1 MKKLLLGMILIV
13 LSFSLTGC
21 NKDEANVPE
30 KNETVYV
37 ESEII
42 DNLKNTVRV
51 DIKEL
56 TEEKIVGTITD
67 NKSINELIDA
77 ISTSSYSGSDCLA
90 DTHQMELEM
99 YDENDNLLNTID
111 FWPNIERIRLENS
124 SNNCY
129 FNVQG
134 ENTVKN
140 IIESETDYKF

>member
-1 MKKLLLGMILIV
+1 MKKRLLGIFLIM
-13 LSFSLTGC
+13 LGFSLTGC
-21 NKDEANVPE
+21 NKEEANVPE

-37 ESEII
+37 ESKII

-51 DIKEL
+51 DIREL
-56 TEEKIVGTITD
+56 TEDKIVGTITD
-67 NKSINELIDA
+67 SETINELIDA

-90 DTHQMELEM
+90 DAHQMELEM
-99 YDENDNLLNTID
+99 YDENDNLLDTID
-111 FWPNIERIRLENS
+111 FWPNIERIRPENS

>member
-1 MKKLLLGMILIV
+1 MKKILLGMILIV

-21 NKDEANVPE
+21 NKDDANVPE

-51 DIKEL
+51 DIREL
-56 TEEKIVGTITD
+56 TEDKIVGTITD
-67 NKSINELIDA
+67 SETINELIAA

-90 DTHQMELEM
+90 DAHQMELEM
-99 YDENDNLLNTID
+99 YDENDNLLDTID
-111 FWPNIERIRLENS
+111 FWPNIERIRPENS

>member
-1 MKKLLLGMILIV
+1 MKKILLGIFLIM
-13 LSFSLTGC
+13 LGFSLTGC
-21 NKDEANVPE
+21 NKDDANVPE

-51 DIKEL
+51 DIREL

-77 ISTSSYSGSDCLA
+77 ISTSSYSGTDCLA
-90 DTHQMELEM
+90 DAHQMELEM
-99 YDENDNLLNTID
+99 YDENDNLLDTID
-111 FWPNIERIRLENS
+111 FWPNIERIRPENS

>member
-1 MKKLLLGMILIV
+1 MKKRLLGIFLIM
-13 LSFSLTGC
+13 LGFSLTGC
-21 NKDEANVPE
+21 NKDDANVPE

-51 DIKEL
+51 DIREL
-56 TEEKIVGTITD
+56 TEDKIVGTITD
-67 NKSINELIDA
+67 SETINELIAA

-90 DTHQMELEM
+90 DAHQMELEM
-99 YDENDNLLNTID
+99 YDENDNLLDTID
-111 FWPNIERIRLENS
+111 FWPNIERIRPENS

>member
-1 MKKLLLGMILIV
+1 MKKILLGIFLIM
-13 LSFSLTGC
+13 LGFSLTGC

-42 DNLKNTVRV
+42 NNLKNTVRV

-77 ISTSSYSGSDCLA
+77 ISTSSYSGTDCLA
-90 DTHQMELEM
+90 DAHQMELEM

>member
-1 MKKLLLGMILIV
+1 MKKILLGIFLIM
-13 LSFSLTGC
+13 LGFSLTGC
-21 NKDEANVPE
+21 NKDDANVPE

-51 DIKEL
+51 DIREL
-56 TEEKIVGTITD
+56 TEDKIVGTITD
-67 NKSINELIDA
+67 SETINELIDT

-90 DTHQMELEM
+90 DAHQMELEM
-99 YDENDNLLNTID
+99 YDENDNLLDTID
-111 FWPNIERIRLENS
+111 FWPNIERIRPENS

>member
-1 MKKLLLGMILIV
+1 MKKRLLGIFLIM
-13 LSFSLTGC
+13 LGFSLTGC
-21 NKDEANVPE
+21 NKDDANVPE

-51 DIKEL
+51 DIREL
-56 TEEKIVGTITD
+56 TEDKIVGTITD
-67 NKSINELIDA
+67 SETINELIDT

-90 DTHQMELEM
+90 DAHQMELEM
-99 YDENDNLLNTID
+99 YDENDNLLDTID
-111 FWPNIERIRLENS
+111 FWPNIERIRPENS

>member
-1 MKKLLLGMILIV
+1 MKKILLGIFLIM
-13 LSFSLTGC
+13 LGFSLTGC
-21 NKDEANVPE
+21 NKDDANVPE

-51 DIKEL
+51 DIREL
-56 TEEKIVGTITD
+56 TEDKIVGTITD
-67 NKSINELIDA
+67 SETINELIAA
-77 ISTSSYSGSDCLA
+77 ISNSSYSGSDYLA
-90 DTHQMELEM
+90 DAHQMELEM
-99 YDENDNLLNTID
+99 YDENDNLLDTID
-111 FWPNIERIRLENS
+111 FWPNIERIRPENS

>member
-1 MKKLLLGMILIV
+1 MKKILLGIFLIM
-13 LSFSLTGC
+13 LGFSLTGC

-51 DIKEL
+51 DIREL
-56 TEEKIVGTITD
+56 TEDKIVGTITD
-67 NKSINELIDA
+67 SETINELIDA

-90 DTHQMELEM
+90 DAHQMELEM
-99 YDENDNLLNTID
+99 YDENDNLLDTID
-111 FWPNIERIRLENS
+111 FWPNIERIRPKNS

>member
-1 MKKLLLGMILIV
+1 MKKRLLGIFLIM
-13 LSFSLTGC
+13 LGFSLTGC
-21 NKDEANVPE
+21 NKDDANVPE

-37 ESEII
+37 ESKII

-51 DIKEL
+51 DIREL
-56 TEEKIVGTITD
+56 TEDKIVGTITD
-67 NKSINELIDA
+67 SETINELIDA

-90 DTHQMELEM
+90 DAHQMELEM
-99 YDENDNLLNTID
+99 YDENDNLLDTID
-111 FWPNIERIRLENS
+111 FWPNIERIRPENS

>member
-1 MKKLLLGMILIV
+1 MKKRLLGMFLIM
-13 LSFSLTGC
+13 LGFSLTGC
-21 NKDEANVPE
+21 NKDDANVPE

-37 ESEII
+37 ESKII

-51 DIKEL
+51 DIREL
-56 TEEKIVGTITD
+56 TEDKIVGTITD
-67 NKSINELIDA
+67 SETINELIDA

-90 DTHQMELEM
+90 DAHQMELEM
-99 YDENDNLLNTID
+99 YDENDNLLDTID
-111 FWPNIERIRLENS
+111 FWPNIERIRPENS

>member
-42 DNLKNTVRV
+42 NNLKNTVRV

-77 ISTSSYSGSDCLA
+77 ISTSSYSGTDCLA
-90 DTHQMELEM
+90 DAHQMELEM

>member
-1 MKKLLLGMILIV
+1 MKKRLLGIFLIM
-13 LSFSLTGC
+13 LGFSLTGC
-21 NKDEANVPE
+21 NKDDANVPE
-30 KNETVYV
+30 KNETIYV
-37 ESEII
+37 ENEII

-51 DIKEL
+51 DIREL
-56 TEEKIVGTITD
+56 TEDKRVGTITD
-67 NKSINELIDA
+67 SETINELIDA

-90 DTHQMELEM
+90 DAHQMELEM
-99 YDENDNLLNTID
+99 YDENDNLLDTID
-111 FWPNIERIRLENS
+111 FWPNIERIRPENS

>member
-1 MKKLLLGMILIV
+1 MKKILLGIFLIM
-13 LSFSLTGC
+13 LGFSLTGC
-21 NKDEANVPE
+21 NNDETSSHENS
-30 KNETVYV
+30 ETIYV

-42 DNLKNTVRV
+42 DNLKNAVRV
-51 DIKEL
+51 DIREL
-56 TEEKIVGTITD
+56 TEDKIVGTITD
-67 NKSINELIDA
+67 SETINELIDA

-99 YDENDNLLNTID
+99 YDENDNLLDTID
-111 FWPNIERIRLENS
+111 FWPNIERIRPENS

>member
-1 MKKLLLGMILIV
+1 MKKILLGMILIV

-21 NKDEANVPE
+21 NKDDANVPE

-51 DIKEL
+51 DIREL
-56 TEEKIVGTITD
+56 TEDKIVGTITD
-67 NKSINELIDA
+67 SETINELIAA

-90 DTHQMELEM
+90 DAHQMELEM
-99 YDENDNLLNTID
+99 YDENDNLLDTID
-111 FWPNIERIRLENS
+111 FWPNIERIRPENS

-134 ENTVKN
+134 ENSVKN

>member
-1 MKKLLLGMILIV
+1 MKKILLGMILIV

-21 NKDEANVPE
+21 NKEEANVPE

-37 ESEII
+37 ESKII

-77 ISTSSYSGSDCLA
+77 ISTSSYSGTDCLA
-90 DTHQMELEM
+90 DAHQMELEM

-111 FWPNIERIRLENS
+111 FLPSVERIRPENS
-124 SNNCY
+124 SNKCY

-134 ENTVKN
+134 ENTIKN

>member
-1 MKKLLLGMILIV
+1 MLGIFLIM
-13 LSFSLTGC
+13 LGFSLTGC

-51 DIKEL
+51 DIREL
-56 TEEKIVGTITD
+56 TEDKIVGTITD
-67 NKSINELIDA
+67 SETINELIDA

-99 YDENDNLLNTID
+99 YDENDNLLDTID
-111 FWPNIERIRLENS
+111 FWPNIERIRPENS

>member
-1 MKKLLLGMILIV
+1 MKKIWLGMFLIV

-77 ISTSSYSGSDCLA
+77 ISTSSYSGTDCLA
-90 DTHQMELEM
+90 DAHQMELEM
-99 YDENDNLLNTID
+99 YDENNNLLNTID
-111 FWPNIERIRLENS
+111 FWPSVERIRPENS
-124 SNNCY
+124 SNKCY

-134 ENTVKN
+134 ENTIKN